1 MKNQETSLSE
11 IGLYGLI
18 QHINKKISSQ
28 STDKISSYGEDA
40 FLYKSNEEQFFSQ
53 TLMLEGIHFDMIYT
67 PLQHLGFKLIV
78 NAITDILA
86 MNSLPEKISI
96 AVGLSKKMTL
106 EKTDLLLDGVL
117 NACKKYDI
125 ELISFKPFPSL
136 TGLSLSASVI
146 GDANK
151 NSIANRNGA
160 KPTDVLLSSGDLGAS
175 LLGLHLLEREKRV
188 LQDVETAKPELDGNE
203 YVLQRQLKPEAKID
217 VINQLSKLNIVPTSM
232 ISIKEGLANAIIL
245 LTKSSEVGCRIYE
258 NKIPL
263 HQETLRVAKEMDF
276 NPLIAALNGGED
288 FELLFTI
295 SLNDFQANETFIST
309 FATAI
314 GYITEKEKS
323 NRIISLSGDEID
335 IKAQGWGEK

>member
-117 NACKKYDI
+117 NACKK
-125 ELISFKPFPSL
+125 
-136 TGLSLSASVI
+136 
-146 GDANK
+146 
-151 NSIANRNGA
+151 
-160 KPTDVLLSSGDLGAS
+160 
-175 LLGLHLLEREKRV
+175 
-188 LQDVETAKPELDGNE
+188 
-203 YVLQRQLKPEAKID
+203 
-217 VINQLSKLNIVPTSM
+217 
-232 ISIKEGLANAIIL
+232 
-245 LTKSSEVGCRIYE
+245 
-258 NKIPL
+258 
-263 HQETLRVAKEMDF
+263 
-276 NPLIAALNGGED
+276 
-288 FELLFTI
+288 
-295 SLNDFQANETFIST
+295 
-309 FATAI
+309 
-314 GYITEKEKS
+314 
-323 NRIISLSGDEID
+323 
-335 IKAQGWGEK
+335 